1 MILSD
6 RDLKYYL
13 EKEWI
18 KIVPY
23 SEEIIRENGIDLR
36 IGSQFAKLK
45 KTQRVFEPSEK
56 IEDFYEII
64 NSNEIIIY
72 PHEHVLMTTLEH
84 IELPNDIMAFV
95 NLRSTYARL
104 GISIPPTIVDAGF
117 KGELTIEVIGSEFP
131 VKLESG
137 ERFIHLI
144 FAKTLILNIFLLYLQ
159 FIFIYCGYL
168 KVFIIYLKIPIP
180 LFS

>member
-23 SEEIIRENGIDLR
+23 SEEIVRENGVDLR

-45 KTQRVFEPSEK
+45 KTQKVFEVGEK

-72 PHEHVLMTTLEH
+72 PHEHLLMTTMEY

-104 GISIPPTIVDAGF
+104 GISIPSTIVDAGF

-131 VKLESG
+131 VKLRSS
-137 ERFIHLI
+137 ERFLHLI
-144 FAKTLILNIFLLYLQ
+144 FARTLTPVENPYHGKYQYQYNVTLPKFEIFKNSNY
-159 FIFIYCGYL
+159 
-168 KVFIIYLKIPIP
+168 K
-180 LFS
+180 S

>member
-18 KIVPY
+18 KIVPFD
-23 SEEIIRENGIDLR
+23 EEIVRENGVDLR
-36 IGSQFAKLK
+36 IGNQFARLK
-45 KTQRVFEPSEK
+45 KTNKVFEPGDN

-64 NSNEIIIY
+64 NKNDIIVQ
-72 PHEHVLMTTLEH
+72 PHEHLLMTTDEY

-117 KGELTIEVIGSEFP
+117 KGQLTIEIVGSEFP

-137 ERFIHLI
+137 QRFLHLI
-144 FAKTLILNIFLLYLQ
+144 FAKTLSPVEKPYHGKYQKQNNVTLPKFETY
-159 FIFIYCGYL
+159 
-168 KVFIIYLKIPIP
+168 KIKNYI
-180 LFS
+180 S